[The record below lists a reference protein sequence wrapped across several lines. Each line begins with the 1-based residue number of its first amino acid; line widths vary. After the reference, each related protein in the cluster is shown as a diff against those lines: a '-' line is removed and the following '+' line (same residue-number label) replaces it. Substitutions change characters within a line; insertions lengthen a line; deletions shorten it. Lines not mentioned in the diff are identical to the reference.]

1 MARPSAPNPPSPI
14 ARRPFA
20 SYILAMQSEPN
31 DARIIE
37 SWHQN
42 AEPWTT
48 AVRERQIES
57 RNLVTDAAVV
67 EAILDRTPRLV
78 LDVGC
83 GEGWLA
89 RALRAHDIDVIGVD
103 VVPELIE
110 RAATAG
116 GGDFRLASYE
126 DIARGVLDVRVDLIV
141 ANFSLIGQEAVD
153 DLIATLPTLLAPHGS
168 LVIQTLHPVTSTGE
182 QPYVDGWREGSWTGF
197 SDAFT
202 NPAPWYFRR
211 IETWVYLLTRSG
223 FRIIEAREPLHP
235 ISGKPASIIFVTE
248 VAG

>member
-1 MARPSAPNPPSPI
+1 MN
-14 ARRPFA
+14 
-20 SYILAMQSEPN
+20 SEPN

-37 SWHQN
+37 SWLQN

-57 RNLVTDAAVV
+57 RNFVTNAAVV
-67 EAILDRTPRLV
+67 EAILDRAPRLV

-89 RALRAHDIDVIGVD
+89 RALHSHGIDVIGVD
-103 VVPELIE
+103 VVRELIE
-110 RAATAG
+110 RATSAG

-126 DIARGVLDVRVDLIV
+126 DIARGTLDVHADVVV
-141 ANFSLIGQEAVD
+141 ANFSLIGRESVD
-153 DLIATLPTLLAPHGS
+153 DLIASIPKLLAPHGS
-168 LVIQTLHPVTSTGE
+168 LVIQTLHPVTSTGD
-182 QPYVDGWREGSWTGF
+182 QPYRDGWREGSWTGF
-197 SDAFT
+197 SNAFT

-211 IETWVYLLTRSG
+211 LETWVHLLTTRG
-223 FRIIEAREPLHP
+223 FRIARLLEPLHP
-235 ISGKPASIIFVTE
+235 ISGNPASIIFVAE